1 MTSEFVHLHNHSD
14 YSLLDGAQRVNQ
26 LVNTIDDLN
35 MDSLALTEHGNMFS
49 VVPFYKQAKTTGI
62 KPIIGCETY
71 VAVGSR
77 HNKKSVP
84 GGGWGNNHL
93 ILLVQNQSGYQNL
106 MKLVTAGYLEGFYYR
121 PRIDMDLLEE
131 YSEGLICLSGCL
143 KGEIPEK
150 MLKGDYKGAKNTALK
165 FSEIFQDRFYLEV
178 QNHGIPEEEINI
190 ENMKKLSKELSLPLV
205 CTNDA
210 HYSKREHSEAHDI
223 HICLGTGKERDDP
236 NRLKYATPEFYFKT
250 QDEMYSLFKDVPGAI
265 ENTRKIAESI
275 DFEINTGSYHLP
287 NFPIPENEN
296 NGDPNEYLKSLVAT
310 GVNNLYNDITPE
322 LNQQINHELGVI
334 KNMGFAGYFLI
345 TADFVQYAKN
355 NGIPVG
361 PGRGSAA
368 GSLVSYALGITD
380 IDPIKHNLLFERF
393 LNPDR
398 ISMPDIDI
406 DFCIERRG
414 EVIDYIKSQY
424 GETSVSQIITFGSMK
439 AKQVIRDVGRVMGYT
454 FSEVDRLAKAIPDEL
469 NITLDSAIKKSP
481 EFRKMSENEYKELV
495 DHSLVLEGMNRHASI
510 HAAGVVIAPGE
521 LTDFVPLYK
530 SSSGDITTQYDM
542 KGLEDLGLLKMDFL
556 GLRNLTVI
564 NKAIELIKLKGEQV
578 EIEKVSME
586 EPGVYTLFSNGLT
599 IGVFQFESS
608 GMREYLKKL
617 KPTAIGDLIAM
628 NALYRPGPMNNID
641 NFIARK
647 HGKKKIEYPHS
658 SLVPILEETYGIIV
672 YQEQVMQIAHD
683 IAGFTLAEADIMRR
697 AMGKKDKKLMDKL
710 SLKFVEGAQKNEI
723 SKRKAHEIYTLIEK
737 FAQYGFN
744 KSHATAYAYIAYQTA
759 WLKTFHPAEFMAANL
774 TSEMSSIDRIVT
786 LINECKKLNI
796 EVKSP
801 DINVSYTQFYPVD
814 SSTISYGLN
823 AIKNVGEKALE
834 SIIENR
840 ENEGS
845 FETIFEFC
853 SRIDQQKVNKRVL
866 ESLIKSGA
874 MDSISGTRS
883 QNFEAI
889 DTAIRYGQQL
899 QNSGNKNQV
908 DLFSNGSEKHSLI
921 KTPELRIVDD
931 WEEKKSLVYEKEVLG
946 LYVSGHP
953 LLEHSEDLEEFTS
966 IDFTDSLFLKKN
978 DIVTIGGMI
987 TKITKKYDRRDRAM
1001 AFFEMDCI
1009 GGHVEVIAFSD
1020 CFAQYEN
1027 LIEENGVVFVKG
1039 KMADDT
1045 NFADL
1050 KVMADRIVSIENAR
1064 EYFSRKL
1071 IISFNS
1077 QDMYPEDI
1085 EDLYEF
1091 ARKYPGD
1098 CNLVFHLPNPK
1109 SGINKPIAVLAH
1121 NIKVSTNKNFIK
1133 QLRDKYGKENI
1144 SVE

>member
-14 YSLLDGAQRVNQ
+14 YSLLDGAQRVEQ

-35 MDSLALTEHGNMFS
+35 MDGVALTEHGNMFS
-49 VVPFYKQAKTTGI
+49 TVPFYQKAQKAGI
-62 KPIIGCETY
+62 NPIIGCETY
-71 VAVGSR
+71 VAVESR
-77 HNKKSVP
+77 HNKKP
-84 GGGWGNNHL
+84 QAGGGWGNNHL
-93 ILLVQNQSGYQNL
+93 ILLVQNQLGYKNL

-121 PRIDMDLLEE
+121 PRIDMELLKDH
-131 YSEGLICLSGCL
+131 SEGLVCLSGCL

-150 MLKGDYKGAKNTALK
+150 MLNGDYEGARDAALR
-165 FSEIFQDRFYLEV
+165 FSEIFSDRFYLEV
-178 QNHGIPEEEINI
+178 QNHGIPEEEANI
-190 ENMKKLSKELSLPLV
+190 ENMKKLAHDLSLPIV

-210 HYSKREHSEAHDI
+210 HYSKKEHSEAHDI
-223 HICLGTGKERDDP
+223 HICLGTGKERNDP
-236 NRLKYATPEFYFKT
+236 NRLRYATPEFYFKS
-250 QDEMYSLFKDVPGAI
+250 QDEMHKLFKDVPGAI

-275 DFEINTGSYHLP
+275 DFEIKTGEYHLP
-287 NFPIPENEN
+287 NFPIPEDESNT
-296 NGDPNEYLKSLVAT
+296 DPDEYLRKLVIDGAK
-310 GVNNLYNDITPE
+310 NLYEEMTPKVNH
-322 LNQQINHELGVI
+322 LIDHELGVI

-355 NGIPVG
+355 NKIPVG

-414 EVIDYIKSQY
+414 EVIDYIKTQY

-454 FSEVDRLAKAIPDEL
+454 FSEVDRLAKAVPDEL
-469 NITLDSAIKKSP
+469 GITLESAIKKSP

-495 DHSLVLEGMNRHASI
+495 EHSLVLEGMNRHASI
-510 HAAGVVIAPGE
+510 HAAGVVIAPGD
-521 LTDFVPLYK
+521 LTNYVPLYK

-564 NKAIELIKLKGEQV
+564 NKALELIELKGEKVQ
-578 EIEKVSME
+578 IDKVSME
-586 EPGVYTLFSNGLT
+586 EPEVYKLFANGLT

-608 GMREYLKKL
+608 GMREFLKKL
-617 KPTAIGDLIAM
+617 QPTVIGDLIAM

-641 NFIARK
+641 NFISRK
-647 HGKKKIEYPHS
+647 QGNKKIEYPHP

-683 IAGFTLAEADIMRR
+683 IAGFSLSEADIMRR
-697 AMGKKDKKLMDKL
+697 AMGKKDKKLMDEL
-710 SLKFVEGAQKNEI
+710 SVKFVSGAQEKNITKKNAE
-723 SKRKAHEIYTLIEK
+723 EIYALIEK

-744 KSHATAYAYIAYQTA
+744 KSHSTAYAYIAYQTA
-759 WLKTFHPAEFMAANL
+759 WLKTFHAAEFMSANL
-774 TSEMSSIDRIVT
+774 TSEMSTIERVVT
-786 LINECKKLNI
+786 LINECKKLKI

-801 DINVSYTQFYPVD
+801 DVNVSYTQFAPID
-814 SSTISYGLN
+814 KSTISYGLN

-840 ENEGS
+840 EEEGPFKS
-845 FETIFEFC
+845 IFDFC

-874 MDSISGTRS
+874 MDSLSGSRA
-883 QNFEAI
+883 QNFDAI
-889 DTAIRYGQQL
+889 DTAIKYGQQL

-908 DLFSNGSEKHSLI
+908 DLFSVGDDKSSLI
-921 KTPELRIVDD
+921 KTPELKEIEEWD
-931 WEEKKSLVYEKEVLG
+931 EKKSLSFEKEVLG
-946 LYVSGHP
+946 MYVSGHP
-953 LLEHSEDLEEFTS
+953 LLEHADEIEEFTS
-966 IDFTDSLFLKKN
+966 VDFSDDLMLKKN
-978 DIVTIGGMI
+978 EIVTVGGMV
-987 TKITKKYDRRDRAM
+987 TKITKKYDRRNRAM
-1001 AFFEMDCI
+1001 AFFEMDCF
-1009 GGHVEVIAFSD
+1009 GGTVEVIAFSD
-1020 CFAQYEN
+1020 CFEKYEN
-1027 LIEENGVVFVKG
+1027 LIEEDAVIFING

-1045 NFADL
+1045 NFSDL
-1050 KVMADRIVSIENAR
+1050 KVMADKIVSVENAR

-1071 IISFNS
+1071 IINLAAQNVS
-1077 QDMYPEDI
+1077 PEDI

-1091 ARKYPGD
+1091 ARRFPGD
-1098 CNLVFHLPNPK
+1098 CNLLFHLSNPNP
-1109 SGINKPIAVLAH
+1109 SLSKPVTVLAH
-1121 NIKVSTNKNFIK
+1121 NIKVSTDRTFVK
-1133 QLRDKYGKENI
+1133 QLRDKYGKDNI
-1144 SVE
+1144 RVE

>member
-14 YSLLDGAQRVNQ
+14 YSLLDGAQRVEQ

-35 MDSLALTEHGNMFS
+35 MDGVALTEHGNMFS
-49 VVPFYKQAKTTGI
+49 TVPFYQKAQKAGI
-62 KPIIGCETY
+62 NPIIGCETY
-71 VAVGSR
+71 VAVESR
-77 HNKKSVP
+77 HNKKP
-84 GGGWGNNHL
+84 QAGGGWGNNHL
-93 ILLVQNQSGYQNL
+93 ILLVQNQIGYKNL

-121 PRIDMDLLEE
+121 PRIDMELLKEH
-131 YSEGLICLSGCL
+131 SDGLVCLSGCL

-150 MLKGDYKGAKNTALK
+150 MLNGDYEGARDAALR
-165 FSEIFQDRFYLEV
+165 FSEIFSDRFYLEV
-178 QNHGIPEEEINI
+178 QNHGIPEEEANI
-190 ENMKKLSKELSLPLV
+190 ENMKKLAHDLSLPIV

-210 HYSKREHSEAHDI
+210 HYSKKEHSEAHDI
-223 HICLGTGKERDDP
+223 HICLGTGKDRNDP
-236 NRLKYATPEFYFKT
+236 NRLRYATPEFYFKS
-250 QDEMYSLFKDVPGAI
+250 QDEMHKLFKDVPGAI

-275 DFEINTGSYHLP
+275 DFEINTGEYYLP
-287 NFPIPENEN
+287 NFPIPENEPN
-296 NGDPNEYLKSLVAT
+296 KDPDDYLRKLVVDGAKGLYEEMT
-310 GVNNLYNDITPE
+310 PKVNHLID
-322 LNQQINHELGVI
+322 HELGVI

-355 NGIPVG
+355 NKIPVG

-414 EVIDYIKSQY
+414 EVIDYIKTQY

-469 NITLDSAIKKSP
+469 GITLESAIKKSP

-495 DHSLVLEGMNRHASI
+495 EHSLVLEGMNRHASI
-510 HAAGVVIAPGE
+510 HAAGVVIAPGD
-521 LTDFVPLYK
+521 LTNYVPLYK

-564 NKAIELIKLKGEQV
+564 NKALELIELKGEKVQ
-578 EIEKVSME
+578 IDKVSME
-586 EPGVYTLFSNGLT
+586 EPEVYKLFANGLT

-608 GMREYLKKL
+608 GMREFLKKL
-617 KPTAIGDLIAM
+617 QPTVIGDLIAM

-641 NFIARK
+641 NFISRK
-647 HGKKKIEYPHS
+647 QGNKKIEYPHP

-683 IAGFTLAEADIMRR
+683 IAGFSLSEADIMRR
-697 AMGKKDKKLMDKL
+697 AMGKKDKKLMDEL
-710 SLKFVEGAQKNEI
+710 SVKFVSGAQEKNI
-723 SKRKAHEIYTLIEK
+723 TKKKAEEIYALIEK

-744 KSHATAYAYIAYQTA
+744 KSHSTAYAYIAYQTA
-759 WLKTFHPAEFMAANL
+759 WLKTFHAAEFMSANL
-774 TSEMSSIDRIVT
+774 TSEMSTIERVVT
-786 LINECKKLNI
+786 LINECKKLKI

-801 DINVSYTQFYPVD
+801 DVNVSYTQFAPID
-814 SSTISYGLN
+814 KSTISYGLN

-840 ENEGS
+840 EKEGPFKS
-845 FETIFEFC
+845 IFDFC

-874 MDSISGTRS
+874 MDSLSGSRA
-883 QNFEAI
+883 QNFDAI
-889 DTAIRYGQQL
+889 DTAIKYGQQL

-908 DLFSNGSEKHSLI
+908 DLFSVGDDKSSLI
-921 KTPELRIVDD
+921 KTPELKDIEEWD
-931 WEEKKSLVYEKEVLG
+931 EKKSLSFEKEVLG
-946 LYVSGHP
+946 MYVSGHP
-953 LLEHSEDLEEFTS
+953 LLEHADEIEEFTS
-966 IDFTDSLFLKKN
+966 VDFSDDLMLKKN
-978 DIVTIGGMI
+978 EIVTVGGMV
-987 TKITKKYDRRDRAM
+987 TKITKKYDRRNRAM
-1001 AFFEMDCI
+1001 AFFEMDCF
-1009 GGHVEVIAFSD
+1009 GGTVEVIAFSD
-1020 CFAQYEN
+1020 CFEKYEN
-1027 LIEENGVVFVKG
+1027 LIEEDAVIFING

-1045 NFADL
+1045 NFSDL
-1050 KVMADRIVSIENAR
+1050 KVMADKIVSVENAR

-1071 IISFNS
+1071 IINLAAQNVSP
-1077 QDMYPEDI
+1077 DDI

-1091 ARKYPGD
+1091 ARRFPGD
-1098 CNLVFHLPNPK
+1098 CNLLFHLSNPNPAL
-1109 SGINKPIAVLAH
+1109 SKPVTVLAH
-1121 NIKVSTNKNFIK
+1121 NIKVSTDRNFVK

-1144 SVE
+1144 RVE

>member
-14 YSLLDGAQRVNQ
+14 YSLLDGAQRVEQ

-35 MDSLALTEHGNMFS
+35 MDGVALTEHGNMFS
-49 VVPFYKQAKTTGI
+49 TVPFYQKAQKAGI
-62 KPIIGCETY
+62 NPIIGCETY
-71 VAVGSR
+71 VAVESR
-77 HNKKSVP
+77 HNKKP
-84 GGGWGNNHL
+84 QTGGGWGNNHL
-93 ILLVQNQSGYQNL
+93 ILLVQNQLGYKNL

-121 PRIDMDLLEE
+121 PRIDMELLKDH
-131 YSEGLICLSGCL
+131 SEGLVCLSGCL

-150 MLKGDYKGAKNTALK
+150 MLNGDYEGARDAALK
-165 FSEIFQDRFYLEV
+165 FSEIFSDRFYLEV
-178 QNHGIPEEEINI
+178 QNHGIPEEEANI
-190 ENMKKLSKELSLPLV
+190 ENMKKLAHDLSLPIV

-210 HYSKREHSEAHDI
+210 HYSKKEHSEAHDI
-223 HICLGTGKERDDP
+223 HICLGTGKDRNDP
-236 NRLKYATPEFYFKT
+236 NRLRYATPEFYFKS
-250 QDEMYSLFKDVPGAI
+250 QDEMHKLFKDVPGAI

-275 DFEINTGSYHLP
+275 DFEINTGEYHLP
-287 NFPIPENEN
+287 NFPIPENESN
-296 NGDPNEYLKSLVAT
+296 KDPDDYLRKLVVDGAKGLYEELT
-310 GVNNLYNDITPE
+310 PKVNHLID
-322 LNQQINHELGVI
+322 HELGVI

-355 NGIPVG
+355 NKIPVG

-414 EVIDYIKSQY
+414 EVIDYIKTQY

-469 NITLDSAIKKSP
+469 GITLESAIKKSP

-495 DHSLVLEGMNRHASI
+495 EHSLVLEGMNRHASI
-510 HAAGVVIAPGE
+510 HAAGVVIAPGD
-521 LTDFVPLYK
+521 LTNYVPLYK

-564 NKAIELIKLKGEQV
+564 NKALELIELKGEKVQ
-578 EIEKVSME
+578 IDKVSME
-586 EPGVYTLFSNGLT
+586 EPEVYKLFANGLT

-608 GMREYLKKL
+608 GMREFLKKL
-617 KPTAIGDLIAM
+617 QPTVIGDLIAM

-641 NFIARK
+641 NFISRK
-647 HGKKKIEYPHS
+647 QGNKKIEYPHP

-683 IAGFTLAEADIMRR
+683 IAGFSLSEADIMRR
-697 AMGKKDKKLMDKL
+697 AMGKKDKKLMDEL
-710 SLKFVEGAQKNEI
+710 SVKFVSGAQEKNI
-723 SKRKAHEIYTLIEK
+723 TKKKAEEIYALIEK

-744 KSHATAYAYIAYQTA
+744 KSHSTAYAYIAYQTA
-759 WLKTFHPAEFMAANL
+759 WLKTFHAAEFMSANL
-774 TSEMSSIDRIVT
+774 TSEMSTIERVVT
-786 LINECKKLNI
+786 LINECKKLKI

-801 DINVSYTQFYPVD
+801 DVNVSYTQFAPID
-814 SSTISYGLN
+814 KSTISYGLN

-840 ENEGS
+840 EEEGPFKS
-845 FETIFEFC
+845 IFDFC

-874 MDSISGTRS
+874 MDSLSGSRA
-883 QNFEAI
+883 QNFDAI
-889 DTAIRYGQQL
+889 DTAIKYGQQL

-908 DLFSNGSEKHSLI
+908 DLFSVGDDKSSLI
-921 KTPELRIVDD
+921 KTPELKEIEEWD
-931 WEEKKSLVYEKEVLG
+931 EKKSLSFEKEVLG
-946 LYVSGHP
+946 MYVSGHP
-953 LLEHSEDLEEFTS
+953 LLEHADEIEEFTS
-966 IDFTDSLFLKKN
+966 VDFSDDLMLKKN
-978 DIVTIGGMI
+978 EIVTVGGMV
-987 TKITKKYDRRDRAM
+987 TKITKKYDRRNRAM
-1001 AFFEMDCI
+1001 AFFEMDCF
-1009 GGHVEVIAFSD
+1009 GGTVEVIAFSD
-1020 CFAQYEN
+1020 CFEKYEN
-1027 LIEENGVVFVKG
+1027 LIEEDAVIFING

-1045 NFADL
+1045 NFSDL
-1050 KVMADRIVSIENAR
+1050 KVMADKIVSVENAR

-1071 IISFNS
+1071 IINLAAQNVSP
-1077 QDMYPEDI
+1077 DDI

-1091 ARKYPGD
+1091 ARRFPGD
-1098 CNLVFHLPNPK
+1098 CNLLFHLSNPNPAL
-1109 SGINKPIAVLAH
+1109 SKPITVLAH
-1121 NIKVSTNKNFIK
+1121 NIKVSTDRNFVK

-1144 SVE
+1144 RVE

>member
-14 YSLLDGAQRVNQ
+14 YSLLDGAQRVEQ

-35 MDSLALTEHGNMFS
+35 MDGVALTEHGNMFS
-49 VVPFYKQAKTTGI
+49 TVPFYQKAQKAGI
-62 KPIIGCETY
+62 NPIIGCETY
-71 VAVGSR
+71 VAVESR
-77 HNKKSVP
+77 HNKKP
-84 GGGWGNNHL
+84 QAGGGWGNNHL
-93 ILLVQNQSGYQNL
+93 ILLVQNQIGYKNL

-121 PRIDMDLLEE
+121 PRIDMELLKEH
-131 YSEGLICLSGCL
+131 SDGLVCLSGCL

-150 MLKGDYKGAKNTALK
+150 MLNGDYEGARDAALR
-165 FSEIFQDRFYLEV
+165 FSEIFSDRFYLEV
-178 QNHGIPEEEINI
+178 QNHGIPEEEANI
-190 ENMKKLSKELSLPLV
+190 ENMKKLAHDLSLPIV

-210 HYSKREHSEAHDI
+210 HYSKKEHSEAHDI
-223 HICLGTGKERDDP
+223 HICLGTGKDRNDP
-236 NRLKYATPEFYFKT
+236 NRLRYATPEFYFKS
-250 QDEMYSLFKDVPGAI
+250 QDEMHKLFKDVPGAI

-275 DFEINTGSYHLP
+275 DFEINTGEYHLP
-287 NFPIPENEN
+287 NFPIPENESN
-296 NGDPNEYLKSLVAT
+296 KDPDDYLRKLVVDGAKGLYEELT
-310 GVNNLYNDITPE
+310 PKVNHLID
-322 LNQQINHELGVI
+322 HELGVI

-355 NGIPVG
+355 NKIPVG

-414 EVIDYIKSQY
+414 EVIDYIKTQY

-469 NITLDSAIKKSP
+469 GITLESAIKKSP

-495 DHSLVLEGMNRHASI
+495 EHSLVLEGMNRHASI
-510 HAAGVVIAPGE
+510 HAAGVVIAPGD
-521 LTDFVPLYK
+521 LTNYVPLYK

-564 NKAIELIKLKGEQV
+564 NKALELIELKGEKVQ
-578 EIEKVSME
+578 IDKVSME
-586 EPGVYTLFSNGLT
+586 EPEVYKLFANGLT

-608 GMREYLKKL
+608 GMREFLKKL
-617 KPTAIGDLIAM
+617 QPTVIGDLIAM

-641 NFIARK
+641 NFISRK
-647 HGKKKIEYPHS
+647 QGNKKIEYPHP

-683 IAGFTLAEADIMRR
+683 IAGFSLSEADIMRR
-697 AMGKKDKKLMDKL
+697 AMGKKDKKLMDEL
-710 SLKFVEGAQKNEI
+710 SVKFVSGAQEKNI
-723 SKRKAHEIYTLIEK
+723 TKKKAEEIYALIEK

-744 KSHATAYAYIAYQTA
+744 KSHSTAYAYIAYQTA
-759 WLKTFHPAEFMAANL
+759 WLKTFHAAEFMSANL
-774 TSEMSSIDRIVT
+774 TSEMSTIERVVT
-786 LINECKKLNI
+786 LINECKKLKI

-801 DINVSYTQFYPVD
+801 DVNVSYTQFAPID
-814 SSTISYGLN
+814 KSTISYGLN

-840 ENEGS
+840 EKEGPFKS
-845 FETIFEFC
+845 IFDFC

-874 MDSISGTRS
+874 MDSLSGSRA
-883 QNFEAI
+883 QNFDAI
-889 DTAIRYGQQL
+889 DTAIKYGQQL

-908 DLFSNGSEKHSLI
+908 DLFSVGDDKSSLI
-921 KTPELRIVDD
+921 KTPELKEIEEWD
-931 WEEKKSLVYEKEVLG
+931 EKKSLSFEKEVLG
-946 LYVSGHP
+946 MYVSGHP
-953 LLEHSEDLEEFTS
+953 LLEHADEIEEFTS
-966 IDFTDSLFLKKN
+966 VDFSDDLMLKKN
-978 DIVTIGGMI
+978 EIVTVGGMV
-987 TKITKKYDRRDRAM
+987 TKITKKYDRRNRAM
-1001 AFFEMDCI
+1001 AFFEMDCF
-1009 GGHVEVIAFSD
+1009 GGTVEVIAFSD
-1020 CFAQYEN
+1020 CFEKYEN
-1027 LIEENGVVFVKG
+1027 LIEEDAVIFING

-1045 NFADL
+1045 NFSDL
-1050 KVMADRIVSIENAR
+1050 KVMADKIVSVENAR

-1071 IISFNS
+1071 MINLAAQNVSP
-1077 QDMYPEDI
+1077 DDI

-1091 ARKYPGD
+1091 ARRFPGD
-1098 CNLVFHLPNPK
+1098 CNLLFHLSNPNPAL
-1109 SGINKPIAVLAH
+1109 SKPITVLAH
-1121 NIKVSTNKNFIK
+1121 NVKVSTDRNFVK

-1144 SVE
+1144 RVE

>member
-14 YSLLDGAQRVNQ
+14 YSLLDGAQRVEQ

-35 MDSLALTEHGNMFS
+35 MDGVALTEHGNMFS
-49 VVPFYKQAKTTGI
+49 TVPFYQKAQKAGI
-62 KPIIGCETY
+62 NPIIGCETY
-71 VAVGSR
+71 VAVESR
-77 HNKKSVP
+77 HNKKP
-84 GGGWGNNHL
+84 QAGGGWGNNHL
-93 ILLVQNQSGYQNL
+93 ILLVQNQIGYKNL

-121 PRIDMDLLEE
+121 PRIDMELLKEH
-131 YSEGLICLSGCL
+131 SDGLVCLSGCL

-150 MLKGDYKGAKNTALK
+150 MLNGDYEGARDAALR
-165 FSEIFQDRFYLEV
+165 FSEIFSDRFYLEV
-178 QNHGIPEEEINI
+178 QNHGIPEEEANI
-190 ENMKKLSKELSLPLV
+190 ENMKKLAHDLSLPIV

-210 HYSKREHSEAHDI
+210 HYSKKEHSEAHDI
-223 HICLGTGKERDDP
+223 HICLGTGKDRNDP
-236 NRLKYATPEFYFKT
+236 NRLRYATPEFYFKS
-250 QDEMYSLFKDVPGAI
+250 QDEMHKLFKDVPGAI

-275 DFEINTGSYHLP
+275 DFEIKTGEYHLP
-287 NFPIPENEN
+287 NFPIPEDESNT
-296 NGDPNEYLKSLVAT
+296 DPDEYLRKLVVDGAK
-310 GVNNLYNDITPE
+310 NLYEEMTPKVNH
-322 LNQQINHELGVI
+322 LIDHELGVI

-355 NGIPVG
+355 NKIPVG

-414 EVIDYIKSQY
+414 EVIDYIKTQY

-469 NITLDSAIKKSP
+469 GITLESAIKKSP

-495 DHSLVLEGMNRHASI
+495 EHSLVLEGMNRHASI
-510 HAAGVVIAPGE
+510 HAAGVVIAPGD
-521 LTDFVPLYK
+521 LTNYVPLYK

-564 NKAIELIKLKGEQV
+564 NKALELIEQKGEKVQ
-578 EIEKVSME
+578 IDKVSME
-586 EPGVYTLFSNGLT
+586 EPEVYKLFANGLT

-608 GMREYLKKL
+608 GMREFLKKL
-617 KPTAIGDLIAM
+617 QPTVIGDLIAM

-641 NFIARK
+641 NFISRK
-647 HGKKKIEYPHS
+647 QGNKKIEYPHP

-683 IAGFTLAEADIMRR
+683 IAGFSLSEADIMRR
-697 AMGKKDKKLMDKL
+697 AMGKKDKKLMDEL
-710 SLKFVEGAQKNEI
+710 SVKFVSGAQEKNI
-723 SKRKAHEIYTLIEK
+723 TKKKAEEIYALIEK

-744 KSHATAYAYIAYQTA
+744 KSHSTAYAYIAYQTA
-759 WLKTFHPAEFMAANL
+759 WLKTFHAAEFMSANL
-774 TSEMSSIDRIVT
+774 TSEMSTIERVVT
-786 LINECKKLNI
+786 LINECKKLKI

-801 DINVSYTQFYPVD
+801 DVNVSYTQFAPID
-814 SSTISYGLN
+814 KSTISYGLN

-840 ENEGS
+840 EKEGPFKS
-845 FETIFEFC
+845 IFDFC

-874 MDSISGTRS
+874 MDSLSGSRA
-883 QNFEAI
+883 QNFDAI
-889 DTAIRYGQQL
+889 DTAIKYGQQL

-908 DLFSNGSEKHSLI
+908 DLFSVGDNQSSLI
-921 KTPELRIVDD
+921 KTPELKEIEEWD
-931 WEEKKSLVYEKEVLG
+931 EKKSLSFEKEVLG
-946 LYVSGHP
+946 MYVSGHP
-953 LLEHSEDLEEFTS
+953 LLEHADEIEEFTS
-966 IDFTDSLFLKKN
+966 VDFSDDLMLKKN
-978 DIVTIGGMI
+978 EIVTVGGMV
-987 TKITKKYDRRDRAM
+987 TKITKKYDRRNRAM
-1001 AFFEMDCI
+1001 AFFEMDCF
-1009 GGHVEVIAFSD
+1009 GGTVEVIAFSD
-1020 CFAQYEN
+1020 CFEKYEN
-1027 LIEENGVVFVKG
+1027 LIEEDAVIFING

-1045 NFADL
+1045 NFSDL
-1050 KVMADRIVSIENAR
+1050 KVMADKIVSVENAR

-1071 IISFNS
+1071 IINLAAQNVSP
-1077 QDMYPEDI
+1077 DDI

-1091 ARKYPGD
+1091 SRRFPGD
-1098 CNLVFHLPNPK
+1098 CNLLFHLSNPN
-1109 SGINKPIAVLAH
+1109 STLSKPVTVLAH
-1121 NIKVSTNKNFIK
+1121 NIKVSTDRNFVK

-1144 SVE
+1144 RVE

>member
-14 YSLLDGAQRVNQ
+14 YSLLDGAQRVEQ

-35 MDSLALTEHGNMFS
+35 MDGVALTEHGNMFS
-49 VVPFYKQAKTTGI
+49 TVPFYQKAQKAGI
-62 KPIIGCETY
+62 NPIIGCETY
-71 VAVGSR
+71 VAVESR
-77 HNKKSVP
+77 HNKKP
-84 GGGWGNNHL
+84 QTGGGWGNNHL
-93 ILLVQNQSGYQNL
+93 ILLVQNQLGYKNL

-121 PRIDMDLLEE
+121 PRIDMELLKDH
-131 YSEGLICLSGCL
+131 SEGLVCLSGCL

-150 MLKGDYKGAKNTALK
+150 MLNGDYEGARDAALK
-165 FSEIFQDRFYLEV
+165 FSEIFSDRFYLEV
-178 QNHGIPEEEINI
+178 QNHGIPEEEANI
-190 ENMKKLSKELSLPLV
+190 ENMKKLAHDLSLPIV

-210 HYSKREHSEAHDI
+210 HYSKKEHSEAHDI
-223 HICLGTGKERDDP
+223 HICLGTGKDRNDP
-236 NRLKYATPEFYFKT
+236 NRLRYATPEFYFKS
-250 QDEMYSLFKDVPGAI
+250 QDEMHKLFKDVPGAI

-275 DFEINTGSYHLP
+275 DFEINTGEYHLP
-287 NFPIPENEN
+287 NFPIPENESN
-296 NGDPNEYLKSLVAT
+296 KDPDDYLRKLVVDGAKGLYEELT
-310 GVNNLYNDITPE
+310 PKVNHLID
-322 LNQQINHELGVI
+322 HELGVI

-355 NGIPVG
+355 NKIPVG

-414 EVIDYIKSQY
+414 EVIDYIKTQY

-469 NITLDSAIKKSP
+469 GITLESAIKKSP

-495 DHSLVLEGMNRHASI
+495 EHSLVLEGMNRHASI
-510 HAAGVVIAPGE
+510 HAAGVVIAPGD
-521 LTDFVPLYK
+521 LTNYVPLYK

-564 NKAIELIKLKGEQV
+564 NKALELIELKGEKVQ
-578 EIEKVSME
+578 IDKVSME
-586 EPGVYTLFSNGLT
+586 EPEVYKLFANGLT

-608 GMREYLKKL
+608 GMREFLKKL
-617 KPTAIGDLIAM
+617 QPTVIGDLIAM

-641 NFIARK
+641 NFISRK
-647 HGKKKIEYPHS
+647 QGNKKIEYPHP

-683 IAGFTLAEADIMRR
+683 IAGFSLSEADIMRR
-697 AMGKKDKKLMDKL
+697 AMGKKDKKLMDEL
-710 SLKFVEGAQKNEI
+710 SVKFVSGAQEKNI
-723 SKRKAHEIYTLIEK
+723 TKKKAEEIYALIEK

-744 KSHATAYAYIAYQTA
+744 KSHSTAYAYIAYQTA
-759 WLKTFHPAEFMAANL
+759 WLKTFHAAEFMSANL
-774 TSEMSSIDRIVT
+774 TSEMSTIERVVT
-786 LINECKKLNI
+786 LINECKKLKI

-801 DINVSYTQFYPVD
+801 DVNVSYTQFAPVD
-814 SSTISYGLN
+814 KSTISYGLN

-840 ENEGS
+840 EKEGPFKS
-845 FETIFEFC
+845 IFDFC

-874 MDSISGTRS
+874 MDSLSGSRA
-883 QNFEAI
+883 QNFDAI
-889 DTAIRYGQQL
+889 DTAIKYGQQL

-908 DLFSNGSEKHSLI
+908 DLFSVGDDKSSLI
-921 KTPELRIVDD
+921 KTPELKEIEEWD
-931 WEEKKSLVYEKEVLG
+931 EKKSLSFEKEVLG
-946 LYVSGHP
+946 MYVSGHP
-953 LLEHSEDLEEFTS
+953 LLEHADEIEEFTS
-966 IDFTDSLFLKKN
+966 VDFSDDLMLKKN
-978 DIVTIGGMI
+978 EIVTVGGMV
-987 TKITKKYDRRDRAM
+987 TKITKKYDRRNRAM
-1001 AFFEMDCI
+1001 AFFEMDCF
-1009 GGHVEVIAFSD
+1009 GGTVEVIAFSD
-1020 CFAQYEN
+1020 CFEKYEN
-1027 LIEENGVVFVKG
+1027 LIEEDAVIFING

-1045 NFADL
+1045 NFSDL
-1050 KVMADRIVSIENAR
+1050 KVMADKIVSVENAR

-1071 IISFNS
+1071 IINLAAQNVSP
-1077 QDMYPEDI
+1077 DDI

-1091 ARKYPGD
+1091 ARRFPGD
-1098 CNLVFHLPNPK
+1098 CNLLFHLSNPNPAL
-1109 SGINKPIAVLAH
+1109 SKPVTVLAH
-1121 NIKVSTNKNFIK
+1121 NIKVSTDRNFVK

-1144 SVE
+1144 RVE

>member
-14 YSLLDGAQRVNQ
+14 YSLLDGAQRVEQ

-35 MDSLALTEHGNMFS
+35 MDGVALTEHGNMFS
-49 VVPFYKQAKTTGI
+49 TVPFYQKAQKAGI
-62 KPIIGCETY
+62 NPIIGCETY
-71 VAVGSR
+71 VAVESR
-77 HNKKSVP
+77 HNKKP
-84 GGGWGNNHL
+84 QTGGGWGNNHL
-93 ILLVQNQSGYQNL
+93 ILLVQNQLGYKNL

-121 PRIDMDLLEE
+121 PRIDMELLKDH
-131 YSEGLICLSGCL
+131 SEGLVCLSGCL

-150 MLKGDYKGAKNTALK
+150 MLNGDYEGARDAALR
-165 FSEIFQDRFYLEV
+165 FSEIFSDRFYLEV
-178 QNHGIPEEEINI
+178 QNHGIPEEEANI
-190 ENMKKLSKELSLPLV
+190 ENMKKLAHDLSLPIV

-210 HYSKREHSEAHDI
+210 HYSKKEHSEAHDI
-223 HICLGTGKERDDP
+223 HICLGTGKDRNDP
-236 NRLKYATPEFYFKT
+236 NRLRYATPEFYFKS
-250 QDEMYSLFKDVPGAI
+250 QDEMHKLFKDVPGAI

-275 DFEINTGSYHLP
+275 DFEINTGEYHLP
-287 NFPIPENEN
+287 NFPIPENESN
-296 NGDPNEYLKSLVAT
+296 KDPDDYLRKLVVDGAKGLYEELT
-310 GVNNLYNDITPE
+310 PKVNHLID
-322 LNQQINHELGVI
+322 HELGVI

-355 NGIPVG
+355 NKIPVG

-414 EVIDYIKSQY
+414 EVIDYIKTQY

-469 NITLDSAIKKSP
+469 GITLESAIKKSP

-495 DHSLVLEGMNRHASI
+495 EHSLVLEGMNRHASI
-510 HAAGVVIAPGE
+510 HAAGVVIAPGD
-521 LTDFVPLYK
+521 LTNYVPLYK

-564 NKAIELIKLKGEQV
+564 NKALELIELKGEKVQ
-578 EIEKVSME
+578 IDKVSME
-586 EPGVYTLFSNGLT
+586 EPEVYKLFANGLT

-608 GMREYLKKL
+608 GMREFLKKL
-617 KPTAIGDLIAM
+617 QPTVIGDLIAM

-641 NFIARK
+641 NFISRK
-647 HGKKKIEYPHS
+647 QGNKKIEYPHP

-683 IAGFTLAEADIMRR
+683 IAGFSLSEADIMRR
-697 AMGKKDKKLMDKL
+697 AMGKKDKKLMDEL
-710 SLKFVEGAQKNEI
+710 SVKFVSGAQEKNI
-723 SKRKAHEIYTLIEK
+723 TKKKAEEIYALIEK

-744 KSHATAYAYIAYQTA
+744 KSHSTAYAYIAYQTA
-759 WLKTFHPAEFMAANL
+759 WLKTFHAAEFMSANL
-774 TSEMSSIDRIVT
+774 TSEMSTIDRVVT
-786 LINECKKLNI
+786 LINECKKLKI

-801 DINVSYTQFYPVD
+801 DVNISYTQFAPID
-814 SSTISYGLN
+814 KSTISYGLN

-840 ENEGS
+840 EKEGPFKS
-845 FETIFEFC
+845 IFDFC

-874 MDSISGTRS
+874 MDSLSGSRA
-883 QNFEAI
+883 QNFDAI
-889 DTAIRYGQQL
+889 DTAIKYGQQL

-908 DLFSNGSEKHSLI
+908 DLFSVGDDKSSLI
-921 KTPELRIVDD
+921 KTPELKEIEEWD
-931 WEEKKSLVYEKEVLG
+931 EKKSLSFEKEVLG
-946 LYVSGHP
+946 MYVSGHP
-953 LLEHSEDLEEFTS
+953 LLEHADEIEEFTS
-966 IDFTDSLFLKKN
+966 VDFSDDLMLKKN
-978 DIVTIGGMI
+978 EIVTVGGMV
-987 TKITKKYDRRDRAM
+987 TKITKKYDRRNRAM
-1001 AFFEMDCI
+1001 AFFEMDCF
-1009 GGHVEVIAFSD
+1009 GGTVEVIAFSD
-1020 CFAQYEN
+1020 CFEKYEN
-1027 LIEENGVVFVKG
+1027 LIEEDAVIFING

-1045 NFADL
+1045 NFSDL
-1050 KVMADRIVSIENAR
+1050 KVMADKIVSVENAR

-1071 IISFNS
+1071 IINLAAQNVSP
-1077 QDMYPEDI
+1077 DDI

-1091 ARKYPGD
+1091 ARRFPGD
-1098 CNLVFHLPNPK
+1098 CNLLFHLSNPNPAL
-1109 SGINKPIAVLAH
+1109 SKPITVLAH
-1121 NIKVSTNKNFIK
+1121 NVKVSTDRNFVK

-1144 SVE
+1144 RVE